1 MKINNEI
8 KRGDILFVDL
18 RGAEGSEQGG
28 KRPVVVIQNNIGNK
42 YSPTIIVATITSKLT
57 KKQLPTHVSLPSYI
71 TPMKCDSVVLCEQL
85 RTIDKTA
92 RISGYVGSL
101 DESKMSEIDNAI
113 SISLGLGQREMVVA

>member
-1 MKINNEI
+1 MGREI

-42 YSPTIIVATITSKLT
+42 FSPTIIVATITSQLG
-57 KKQLPTHVSLPSYI
+57 KKSLPTHVSLPSYI
-71 TPMKCDSVVLCEQL
+71 TPLKRDSVVLCEQL
-85 RTIDKTA
+85 RTIDKTT

-101 DESKMSEIDNAI
+101 NESKMKEIDNAI
-113 SISLGLGQREMVVA
+113 SISLGLIKNTPVPA